1 MMSPF
6 PGFRAIAHM
15 KTQGCALGYPLLPFQ
30 GKRTSSIMVN
40 SLPVAAFVRRRRF
53 VPWRATAV
61 LLALSG
67 CGSDGS
73 IAPVAGTI
81 TLNGQP
87 LAGASITTQPI
98 AADGKENPGSG
109 SFAVTDDS
117 GRFELELVKPPVP
130 GAIVGDHRVMISP
143 ASDGAAASAD
153 GSATD
158 DPRAHLQEA
167 AKRWPAEYTDGS
179 LRLMVPP
186 EGTQDARF
194 DLTR

>member
-1 MMSPF
+1 MVHS
-6 PGFRAIAHM
+6 
-15 KTQGCALGYPLLPFQ
+15 LL
-30 GKRTSSIMVN
+30 
-40 SLPVAAFVRRRRF
+40 VAASVHRRRF
-53 VPWRATAV
+53 VPWRSVTG
-61 LLALSG
+61 LLVLSG
-67 CGSDGS
+67 CGSDAS

-98 AADGKENPGSG
+98 AGDGKKNPGSG

-117 GRFELELVKPPVP
+117 GRFELELVKPAVP
-130 GAIVGDHRVMISP
+130 GAVVGEHRVMISP
-143 ASDGAAASAD
+143 ASDGAAALAD

-158 DPRAHLQEA
+158 DPRGHLQEA
-167 AKRWPAEYTDGS
+167 AKRWPVEYTDGS
-179 LRLMVPP
+179 LRLTVPP